1 MKQFL
6 LCTLIALASLNA
18 SLSQAYDRVTYIH
31 SNGQGTPVAASD
43 ELGNVEWRAEYYPF
57 GGEYSQTEIRR
68 ENNIGYSGKALDEEI
83 GLIYF
88 GARYYDPQ
96 VGRFTSI
103 DPAKVTAQNYYSFNR
118 YSYVNNNPYKYVDP
132 NGEFPFLIPIAIFIA
147 KEVAAELASRAT
159 GGATDF
165 LSFRRMGTKAAKS
178 VAKSIKAG
186 GGAKI
191 DNVPE
196 VARDRIQGFADKY
209 DTDVT
214 LVGSRAK
221 KRGGNNGD
229 SDWDYIIPNPPG
241 KLRKRGKRELPKG
254 RAGGELGSGQDF
266 LPGPVNNKLPH
277 ITFSTKGNGG
287 S

>member
-43 ELGNVEWRAEYYPF
+43 ELGNLEWRAEYYPF

-178 VAKSIKAG
+178 IVKATKGVGDLTKAELKQLQKVVNEAGRPVEIVGSAAKSTRR
-186 GGAKI
+186 
-191 DNVPE
+191 N
-196 VARDRIQGFADKY
+196 
-209 DTDVT
+209 
-214 LVGSRAK
+214 VGSNLPVGK
-221 KRGGNNGD
+221 GPGTKSDIDILIPSSSKGNFNGL
-229 SDWDYIIPNPPG
+229 SNQF
-241 KLRKRGKRELPKG
+241 PKG
-254 RAGGELGSGQDF
+254 SDINVGTAN
-266 LPGPVNNKLPH
+266 PNIGPSIRIEPNL
-277 ITFSTKGNGG
+277 
-287 S
+287 

>member
-43 ELGNVEWRAEYYPF
+43 ELGNLEWRAEYYPF

-178 VAKSIKAG
+178 IVKATKGTPSIKQQALDLKKLNNNKNTVTVQSGNKKTHFDLDGATHKGVETPHKQFSHPNTNAKGQTFFNKDRKTVESLSQQDIRTVRKVLERRNKG
-186 GGAKI
+186 GG
-191 DNVPE
+191 
-196 VARDRIQGFADKY
+196 
-209 DTDVT
+209 
-214 LVGSRAK
+214 
-221 KRGGNNGD
+221 
-229 SDWDYIIPNPPG
+229 
-241 KLRKRGKRELPKG
+241 
-254 RAGGELGSGQDF
+254 
-266 LPGPVNNKLPH
+266 
-277 ITFSTKGNGG
+277 
-287 S
+287 

>member
-43 ELGNVEWRAEYYPF
+43 ELGNLEWRAEYYPF

-178 VAKSIKAG
+178 IVKATKGLKPKPGSVG
-186 GGAKI
+186 GKG
-191 DNVPE
+191 E
-196 VARDRIQGFADKY
+196 
-209 DTDVT
+209 
-214 LVGSRAK
+214 
-221 KRGGNNGD
+221 
-229 SDWDYIIPNPPG
+229 G
-241 KLRKRGKRELPKG
+241 KP
-254 RAGGELGSGQDF
+254 
-266 LPGPVNNKLPH
+266 
-277 ITFSTKGNGG
+277 FSTKVKDQARAESKDTCVFCGTKTTRQPGPTRSEIDHSIPKSRNGNNSLDNAQNTCRTCNRQKGAKTSG
-287 S
+287 EFLNK